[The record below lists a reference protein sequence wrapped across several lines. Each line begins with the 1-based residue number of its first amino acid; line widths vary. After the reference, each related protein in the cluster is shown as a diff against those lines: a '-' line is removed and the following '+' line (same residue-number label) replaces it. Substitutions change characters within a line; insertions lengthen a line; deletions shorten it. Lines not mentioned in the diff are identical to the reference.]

1 MTYRRGGLVGWS
13 RPWSFHPLIRP
24 IPASDLGRLP
34 FLPGLQTMA
43 EYKARISCL
52 ASGNGSNLQAL
63 IDASASGIIAGTI
76 VKVTVNRKDA
86 YAVKRA
92 ESAQPPIPT
101 DYFNLVKHGFLAP
114 GEKDP
119 EKVKEARFAYDTAL
133 AARILAD
140 KPDLIVLAGWMH
152 ALPFHCPWLLSLK
165 SPWLKSN
172 NVVMSTG
179 FLNPVAAAGV
189 PIINLHRMYDGAG
202 AIKRAYDDFQS
213 GKLANGIT
221 GIMIHYVV
229 EEVDRGA
236 PVMTQEIEIRK
247 GESLEDLEQRIH
259 GYEHELIVK
268 ATALLAE
275 KIVAAKGSTTS

>member
-1 MTYRRGGLVGWS
+1 MGES
-13 RPWSFHPLIRP
+13 
-24 IPASDLGRLP
+24 
-34 FLPGLQTMA
+34 
-43 EYKARISCL
+43 KARISCL

-63 IDASASGIIAGTI
+63 IDACASGIIEGTI

-92 ESAQPPIPT
+92 AATQPPIPT
-101 DYFNLVKHGFLAP
+101 DYFNLVKHGFLAA

-119 EKVKEARFAYDTAL
+119 ENVKQARFGYDAAL
-133 AARILAD
+133 AERILAD

-152 ALPFHCPWLLSLK
+152 
-165 SPWLKSN
+165 
-172 NVVMSTG
+172 VMSTG
-179 FLNPVAAAGV
+179 FLNPIATAGV
-189 PIINLHRMYDGAG
+189 PIINLHPALPGMYDGAG
-202 AIKRAYDDFQS
+202 AIKRAYEDFKD
-213 GKLANGIT
+213 GKLENGIT

-236 PVMTQEIEIRK
+236 PVLTREIKIED

-268 ATALLAE
+268 ATALLAQ
-275 KIVAAKGSTTS
+275 KIVSAKRPATG

>member
-1 MTYRRGGLVGWS
+1 
-13 RPWSFHPLIRP
+13 
-24 IPASDLGRLP
+24 
-34 FLPGLQTMA
+34 MA

-63 IDASASGIIAGTI
+63 LDACVSGTIAGTI

-101 DYFNLVKHGFLAP
+101 DYFNLVKHGFLAA

-119 EKVKEARFAYDTAL
+119 QKVKEARFKYDAAL
-133 AARILAD
+133 AERILED

-152 ALPFHCPWLLSLK
+152 
-165 SPWLKSN
+165 
-172 NVVMSTG
+172 VMSTG
-179 FLNPVAAAGV
+179 FLNPIAAAGV
-189 PIINLHRMYDGAG
+189 PIINLHPGMYDGAG
-202 AIKRAYDDFQS
+202 AIKRAYEDFKA
-213 GKLANGIT
+213 GKLQNGIT

-236 PVMTQEIEIRK
+236 PVLTQEIQIQDE
-247 GESLEDLEQRIH
+247 ESLEDLEQRIH

-268 ATALLAE
+268 ATALLAQ
-275 KIVAAKGSTTS
+275 KIVSTKASVTG

>member
-1 MTYRRGGLVGWS
+1 
-13 RPWSFHPLIRP
+13 
-24 IPASDLGRLP
+24 
-34 FLPGLQTMA
+34 MA

-63 IDASASGIIAGTI
+63 IDASASGVIAGTI
-76 VKVTVNRKDA
+76 VKVTVNKKDA

-101 DYFNLVKHGFLAP
+101 DYFNLVKHGFLAT

-119 EKVKEARFAYDTAL
+119 QKVKEARFKYDTAL
-133 AARILAD
+133 AERILVD

-152 ALPFHCPWLLSLK
+152 
-165 SPWLKSN
+165 
-172 NVVMSTG
+172 VMSTG

-189 PIINLHRMYDGAG
+189 PIINLHPALPGMYDGAG
-202 AIKRAYDDFQS
+202 AINRAYEDFKAR
-213 GKLANGIT
+213 KLENGIT

-236 PVMTQEIEIRK
+236 PVLTQEIQIRDE
-247 GESLEDLEQRIH
+247 ESLEDLEKRIH
-259 GYEHELIVK
+259 EYEHELIVK
-268 ATALLAE
+268 ATALLAQ
-275 KIVAAKGSTTS
+275 KIVAAKGSATS

>member
-1 MTYRRGGLVGWS
+1 
-13 RPWSFHPLIRP
+13 
-24 IPASDLGRLP
+24 
-34 FLPGLQTMA
+34 MA

-63 IDASASGIIAGTI
+63 IDASASGVIAGTI
-76 VKVTVNRKDA
+76 VKVTVNKKDA

-101 DYFNLVKHGFLAP
+101 DYFNLVKHGFLAT

-119 EKVKEARFAYDTAL
+119 QKVKEARFKYDTAL
-133 AARILAD
+133 AERILVD

-152 ALPFHCPWLLSLK
+152 
-165 SPWLKSN
+165 
-172 NVVMSTG
+172 VMSTG

-189 PIINLHRMYDGAG
+189 PIINLHPALPGMYDGAG
-202 AIKRAYDDFQS
+202 AINRAFEDFKA
-213 GKLANGIT
+213 GKLENGIT

-236 PVMTQEIEIRK
+236 PVLTQEIQIRDE
-247 GESLEDLEQRIH
+247 ESLEDLEKRIH
-259 GYEHELIVK
+259 EYEHELIVK
-268 ATALLAE
+268 ATALLAQ
-275 KIVAAKGSTTS
+275 KIVAAKGSATS

>member
-1 MTYRRGGLVGWS
+1 
-13 RPWSFHPLIRP
+13 
-24 IPASDLGRLP
+24 
-34 FLPGLQTMA
+34 MA
-43 EYKARISCL
+43 EYTARISCL

-63 IDASASGIIAGTI
+63 MDASASGIIAGTI

-86 YAVKRA
+86 YAVTRA

-101 DYFNLVKHGFLAP
+101 DYVNLVKHGFLAA

-119 EKVKEARFAYDTAL
+119 QKVKEARFAYDTAL
-133 AARILAD
+133 AERILAD

-152 ALPFHCPWLLSLK
+152 
-165 SPWLKSN
+165 
-172 NVVMSTG
+172 VMSTG
-179 FLNPVAAAGV
+179 FLNPVAVAGV
-189 PIINLHRMYDGAG
+189 PIINIHRIARLNEHMRTSKA
-202 AIKRAYDDFQS
+202 
-213 GKLANGIT
+213 GKLENGIT

-236 PVMTQEIEIRK
+236 PVLTQEIQIQD
-247 GESLEDLEQRIH
+247 GESLEDLEKRIH

-268 ATALLAE
+268 ATALLAQ

>member
-1 MTYRRGGLVGWS
+1 
-13 RPWSFHPLIRP
+13 
-24 IPASDLGRLP
+24 
-34 FLPGLQTMA
+34 MA
-43 EYKARISCL
+43 EYKAKISCL

-63 IDASASGIIAGTI
+63 IDACASGVIAGNI
-76 VKVTVNRKDA
+76 VRVTVNRKDA

-92 ESAQPPIPT
+92 ESANPPIPT
-101 DYFNLVKHGFLAP
+101 DYFNLVKHGFLAA

-119 EKVKEARFAYDTAL
+119 QKVKEARFAYDTAL
-133 AARILAD
+133 AARVLAD

-152 ALPFHCPWLLSLK
+152 
-165 SPWLKSN
+165 
-172 NVVMSTG
+172 VMSPG
-179 FLNPVAAAGV
+179 FLNPVAAAAV
-189 PIINLHRMYDGAG
+189 PIINLHPALPGMYDGAG
-202 AIKRAYDDFQS
+202 AIQRAYDDFQA

-236 PVMTQEIEIRK
+236 PVLTQEIPIRE
-247 GESLEDLEQRIH
+247 GETLEELEQRIH

-275 KIVAAKGSTTS
+275 KIVAAKKSTTS

>member
-1 MTYRRGGLVGWS
+1 
-13 RPWSFHPLIRP
+13 
-24 IPASDLGRLP
+24 
-34 FLPGLQTMA
+34 MA
-43 EYKARISCL
+43 EYRARISCL

-63 IDASASGIIAGTI
+63 IDACVSGTIAGTI

-101 DYFNLVKHGFLAP
+101 DYFNLVKHGFLAA

-119 EKVKEARFAYDTAL
+119 EKVKEARFRYDAAL
-133 AARILAD
+133 AERILAD

-152 ALPFHCPWLLSLK
+152 
-165 SPWLKSN
+165 
-172 NVVMSTG
+172 VMSTG
-179 FLNPVAAAGV
+179 FLNPVATAGV
-189 PIINLHRMYDGAG
+189 PIINLHPALPGMYDGAG
-202 AIKRAYDDFQS
+202 AIKRAYEDFKT
-213 GKLANGIT
+213 GKLKNGIT

-236 PVMTQEIEIRK
+236 PVLTQEIQIQD

-259 GYEHELIVK
+259 GHEHELIVK
-268 ATALLAE
+268 ATALLAQ
-275 KIVAAKGSTTS
+275 KIVSAKGSATG

>member
-1 MTYRRGGLVGWS
+1 
-13 RPWSFHPLIRP
+13 
-24 IPASDLGRLP
+24 
-34 FLPGLQTMA
+34 MA

-63 IDASASGIIAGTI
+63 LDACVSGTIAGTI

-101 DYFNLVKHGFLAP
+101 DYFNLVKHGFLAA

-119 EKVKEARFAYDTAL
+119 QKVKEARFKYDAAL
-133 AARILAD
+133 AERILED

-152 ALPFHCPWLLSLK
+152 
-165 SPWLKSN
+165 
-172 NVVMSTG
+172 VMSTG
-179 FLNPVAAAGV
+179 FLNPIAAAGV
-189 PIINLHRMYDGAG
+189 PIINLHPALPGMYDGAG
-202 AIKRAYDDFQS
+202 AIKRAYEDFKA
-213 GKLANGIT
+213 GKLQNGIT

-236 PVMTQEIEIRK
+236 PVLTQEIQIQDE
-247 GESLEDLEQRIH
+247 ESLEDLEQRIH

-268 ATALLAE
+268 ATALLAQ
-275 KIVAAKGSTTS
+275 KIVSTKASVTG